1 MHTNMKRSKWCLS
14 VCLSKTFVSLRR
26 EDKKGD
32 KEREEKDIED
42 EMLPVDNPFTP
53 NTPWVIENDNNA
65 ARGFCTAAH
74 RYMFLPGWHNCHS
87 SSIFYRSSIN
97 LCCRSVRTVGGARR
111 FGAPL
116 YLGLCE
122 TLAQDAAEDE
132 RSHDRLSPKTP
143 SSTMSP
149 HRFDVKLQLKH
160 RYRTLLVVDANKL
173 ILAVSAVSTIYFND
187 ASRKQKKK
195 WKKKRKQE
203 LEPETCNGGDSEAS
217 GSLTMTHRTT
227 FISNKKKSHNMFS
240 WLIVK
245 NEKWISQQ
253 ANRCLEFWFLKVWDR
268 KECFEGRGNISMGEI
283 GAGNLPLEWRR
294 QPCFIMEE
302 IQCDMLRMNCSVNQ
316 KYPLF

>member
-1 MHTNMKRSKWCLS
+1 MQQEAFVLQHTDTCFSQVDIIAILPLFSIGAASISVAALSELSEAPADSGLLCIWGFVKHLHKTQPRTNDHTTGWAQRLRPPPCHHTDLTSNSNLSTGTAHCWWLTPTNWFLQCLQ
-14 VCLSKTFVSLRR
+14 CQLSTSMMLR
-26 EDKKGD
+26 
-32 KEREEKDIED
+32 
-42 EMLPVDNPFTP
+42 
-53 NTPWVIENDNNA
+53 EN
-65 ARGFCTAAH
+65 
-74 RYMFLPGWHNCHS
+74 
-87 SSIFYRSSIN
+87 
-97 LCCRSVRTVGGARR
+97 
-111 FGAPL
+111 
-116 YLGLCE
+116 
-122 TLAQDAAEDE
+122 
-132 RSHDRLSPKTP
+132 K
-143 SSTMSP
+143 
-149 HRFDVKLQLKH
+149 
-160 RYRTLLVVDANKL
+160 
-173 ILAVSAVSTIYFND
+173 
-187 ASRKQKKK
+187 KKK